1 MTLNIKNCPIVLPLN
16 KLQVRSKLTQFIAVH
31 CSATKA
37 TQDIGVVE
45 IDQMHKQRGFAC
57 VGYHYV
63 IRRNGT
69 IERGRP
75 INTVGAHVEGYNS
88 VSIGIC
94 MIGGLNAKGKGENNF
109 TQAQFESLREL
120 ITYLKM
126 ANQKAV
132 VKGHRDFSKDLNFD
146 GKITSNEWMKECP
159 CFDVAE
165 FLAAK

>member
-1 MTLNIKNCPIVLPLN
+1 MTVEIKNCPILLPLN
-16 KLQVRSKLTQFIAVH
+16 KLQARAKLTQFIAVH

-75 INTVGAHVEGYNS
+75 VNTVGAHVEGYNS

-109 TQAQFESLREL
+109 TQSQFASLRDLVTEL
-120 ITYLKM
+120 KKTYQVAKV
-126 ANQKAV
+126 Q
-132 VKGHRDFSKDLNFD
+132 GHRDFSKDLNFD

>member
-45 IDQMHKQRGFAC
+45 INQMHLNRGFSC
-57 VGYHYV
+57 IGYHYV
-63 IRRNGT
+63 IKRDGT

-75 INTVGAHVEGYNS
+75 LNTVGAHIQGYNS
-88 VSIGIC
+88 ISVGIC
-94 MIGGLNAKGKGENNF
+94 LIGGLNANGKGENNF
-109 TQAQFESLREL
+109 TQSQFQSLREL
-120 ITYLKM
+120 ITYIK
-126 ANQKAV
+126 QSYPKAV
-132 VKGHRDFSKDLNFD
+132 AQGHRDFSKDINFD

-159 CFDVAE
+159 CFDVAA
-165 FLAAK
+165 FLAKK

>member
-1 MTLNIKNCPIVLPLN
+1 MTIIIHNCPVALPLP
-16 KLQVRSKLTQFIAVH
+16 KLQVRTKLTQFIAIH
-31 CSATKA
+31 CSATRA
-37 TQDIGVVE
+37 SQNIGAKE
-45 IDQMHKQRGFAC
+45 IDAMHRQRGFSC
-57 VGYHYV
+57 IGYHYV
-63 IRRNGT
+63 IKRDGA

-75 INTVGAHVEGYNS
+75 VNTVGAHVEGYNS

-109 TQAQFESLREL
+109 TQSQFASLRDLVAEL
-120 ITYLKM
+120 KKTYQVAKV
-126 ANQKAV
+126 Q
-132 VKGHRDFSKDLNFD
+132 GHRDFSKDLNFD

>member
-37 TQDIGVVE
+37 NQDIGVIE
-45 IDQMHKQRGFAC
+45 INQMHLKRGFAC
-57 VGYHYV
+57 IGYHFV
-63 IRRNGT
+63 IRRDGT

-75 INTVGAHVEGYNS
+75 VNTVGAHVEGYNS

-120 ITYLKM
+120 IPYLKM

-132 VKGHRDFSKDLNFD
+132 VKGHRDFSKDLNLD